1 MNDVAKTGAFARAT
15 AELGTKRPLRDPHLR
30 RIVSDMREGNA
41 QAAGKALLAHLAESP
56 NDADALFL
64 LARALYRQD
73 RREEAL
79 EYLQRCLEAAPDF
92 TAARCE
98 YAKQLAEMNRYAAAL
113 AELDILL
120 AEDPANPLFRQM
132 KAGVLG
138 NIGDNA
144 QSTALYEALAE
155 ENPDRAECWIAYGH
169 ALRVSGSS
177 RQSIEAY
184 RRAIAI
190 RASCGQA
197 YWSLANLKTFRFDP
211 ADIAAMHEQLA
222 KADLSPSDRAG
233 FQFALGKAYE
243 DQGDIKRAWDQYAAV
258 NAAMRLNSTYN
269 PDALT
274 AAVTA
279 NKALFTPEFLR
290 SREGWGCQA
299 PDPIFVL
306 GRPRSGSTLVEQI
319 LSSHSAIEGTAELPY
334 IGNLAKRLARRQG
347 LGVVLDTDAL
357 SALASLDRDEVA
369 ALGEEY
375 LGYARVHRNLG
386 RPFFID
392 KKPDNYLFTGMIHLI
407 LPNAKIIDARRNPA
421 DSCLSTFKLY
431 SAAGR
436 LRMTELG
443 RSWREYAE
451 LMAHFNRVLPGKVH
465 RVIYENMVADPET
478 EIRGLFDYLELPFEE
493 GTLRFYETKRTI
505 LTPSSEQVRRPITKE
520 AVDYWKRFEPWLG
533 PLMKSLGSALSEYP
547 GVPAKLR

>member
-1 MNDVAKTGAFARAT
+1 
-15 AELGTKRPLRDPHLR
+15 
-30 RIVSDMREGNA
+30 MR
-41 QAAGKALLAHLAESP
+41 
-56 NDADALFL
+56 
-64 LARALYRQD
+64 
-73 RREEAL
+73 
-79 EYLQRCLEAAPDF
+79 
-92 TAARCE
+92 
-98 YAKQLAEMNRYAAAL
+98 
-113 AELDILL
+113 
-120 AEDPANPLFRQM
+120 
-132 KAGVLG
+132 V
-138 NIGDNA
+138 
-144 QSTALYEALAE
+144 
-155 ENPDRAECWIAYGH
+155 
-169 ALRVSGSS
+169 
-177 RQSIEAY
+177 
-184 RRAIAI
+184 
-190 RASCGQA
+190 
-197 YWSLANLKTFRFDP
+197 
-211 ADIAAMHEQLA
+211 
-222 KADLSPSDRAG
+222 
-233 FQFALGKAYE
+233 
-243 DQGDIKRAWDQYAAV
+243 
-258 NAAMRLNSTYN
+258 NSTYN

-279 NKALFTPEFLR
+279 NKTLFTPEFLR

-375 LGYARVHRNLG
+375 LGYVRVHRKLG

-443 RSWREYAE
+443 RSWREYVE
-451 LMAHFNRVLPGKVH
+451 LMAHFDRVLPGKVH
-465 RVIYENMVADPET
+465 RVIYENMVADSET
-478 EIRGLFDYLELPFEE
+478 EIRRLFDYLELPFEE
-493 GTLRFYETKRTI
+493 STLRFYETKRTI

-520 AVDYWKRFEPWLG
+520 AVDYWRRFEPWLG

-547 GVPAKLR
+547 DVPAELR